1 VSIQQVRSEDEETK
15 LVIGLS
21 HKVKN
26 FGKLKIEV
34 KGEEIIE
41 CSVEPNGS
49 KNISSSWILKF
60 KAGASTSYN
69 I

>member
-1 VSIQQVRSEDEETK
+1 
-15 LVIGLS
+15 LS

-26 FGKLKIEV
+26 FGKLKIEI
-34 KGEEIIE
+34 KGEENIE
-41 CSVEPNGS
+41 YSVEPNGS

-60 KAGASTSYN
+60 KAGASTSFN